1 MATTPIYD
9 LTDTWDVTA
18 NTFTG
23 IKLNATDTASNAASL
38 LMDLQVGSASKF
50 QVTKAGRL
58 AAGSGYAYGLPQFYD
73 STFGTQAGFQIAT
86 TGACAIYGSGNAA
99 FALENNATV
108 GIRIAGALPLGW
120 VDGHALAT
128 SSDLRLFRDAANTLA
143 QRNGANAQ
151 TTRVYSTY
159 TAADN
164 FQRLAITSASVT
176 LSALSGASVT
186 ATGLIPA
193 GAVVMGVTSRV
204 STLITG
210 ADGYQIGTGADADR
224 WADKTGVAVGTT
236 TDNRDWTAG
245 TIENFAAATDVIVTA
260 KTANFTAGAIVV
272 TVHYLAG
279 QAD

>member
-1 MATTPIYD
+1 MAQSLD
-9 LTDTWDVTA
+9 NLSRTWSDAGT
-18 NTFTG
+18 TFTA
-23 IKLNATDTASNAASL
+23 IKYDITDSGSAAGSL

-50 QVTKAGRL
+50 SVGKIGAIQSTSLSSGAIS
-58 AAGSGYAYGLPQFYD
+58 GSHHRVY
-73 STFGTQAGFQIAT
+73 AGFTARSNIFLDSA
-86 TGACAIYGSGNAA
+86 SN
-99 FALENNATV
+99 TV
-108 GIRIAGALPLGW
+108 GFQGPLIIGGNTANTTAPRLDYDDAG
-120 VDGHALAT
+120 
-128 SSDLRLFRDAANTLA
+128 TLA

-151 TTRVYSTY
+151 TFRLYGTY

-210 ADGYQIGTGADADR
+210 ADGYQIGTAADADR